1 MKINKIKLNSFIKS
15 FPDITRSGVSFSQ
28 ISSIG
33 IGGEIG
39 AICDVKNTKELT
51 DVLAW
56 LKNAKLHYYV
66 LGNGTNI
73 VGRDGGF
80 SGVVIRL
87 VGEFRQVASIC
98 LFSAKNFKNFRLLD
112 WSLRMESLGVLA
124 VVFS

>member
-1 MKINKIKLNSFIKS
+1 MKNNKIKLNSFIKS
-15 FPDITRSGVSFSQ
+15 FPDITKSGVSFSQ

-51 DVLAW
+51 DVLVW

-87 VGEFRQVASIC
+87 VGEFRPVS
-98 LFSAKNFKNFRLLD
+98 
-112 WSLRMESLGVLA
+112 
-124 VVFS
+124 